1 MEAPFW
7 LERWKNHEIGFHKI
21 EVNPTLLK
29 FQSTLALSP
38 GKTVLVPLCGK
49 SVDMKWLLNQGV
61 RVVGVEL
68 SSLACEEFF
77 KESEILFKKTFKKTE
92 KAQFTLY
99 EAEGITIWC
108 GDFFQLPQLEAVDAI
123 YDRASNIALPPTM
136 RKAYYQKLQTFFGPS
151 TQLLLLAIE
160 YDESLLSGPP
170 FSVPEEE
177 IRQAYSGFQIT
188 KLVDRPIDLENAR
201 FSEAKA
207 KVTEKVYA
215 LSRTTT

>member
-7 LERWKNHEIGFHKI
+7 LERWKNHEIGFHKS

-29 FQSTLALSP
+29 FKDTLALSP

-49 SVDMKWLLNQGV
+49 SLAMKWLRNQGV
-61 RVVGVEL
+61 KVVGVEL
-68 SSLACEEFF
+68 SPLACEEFF
-77 KESEILFKKTFKKTE
+77 KESEMLFKKTE
-92 KAQFTLY
+92 NSQFTLY

-108 GDFFQLPQLEAVDAI
+108 GDFFQLPQLEAIDAI
-123 YDRASNIALPPTM
+123 YDRASNIALPPPM
-136 RKAYYQKLQTFFGPS
+136 RKAYYQKLQSFFGPS
-151 TQLLLLAIE
+151 TALLLLAIE

-177 IRQAYSGFQIT
+177 IRKAYSGFQIT
-188 KLVDRPIDLENAR
+188 KLVDRPIDLENPR